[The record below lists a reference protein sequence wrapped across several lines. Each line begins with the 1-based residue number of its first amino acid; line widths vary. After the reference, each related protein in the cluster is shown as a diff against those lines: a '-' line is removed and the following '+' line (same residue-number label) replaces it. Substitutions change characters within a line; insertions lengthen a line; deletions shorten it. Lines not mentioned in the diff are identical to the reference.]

1 MRFALYT
8 EIQDGCQKWREND
21 FWTKLPDDCEYP
33 GPGFT
38 KILKL
43 MLKLRH
49 IISVFVSREIM
60 LKLVF
65 SKVIS
70 GENKLKLSLYVSKH
84 FIG

>member
-1 MRFALYT
+1 MNFVTVQKY
-8 EIQDGCQKWREND
+8 EILIHFLSVCS
-21 FWTKLPDDCEYP
+21 

-43 MLKLRH
+43 MFKLRH
-49 IISVFVSREIM
+49 IISVFVSHEIM

>member
-1 MRFALYT
+1 MVW
-8 EIQDGCQKWREND
+8 ESS
-21 FWTKLPDDCEYP
+21 

>member
-1 MRFALYT
+1 MYVLLSFSATYF
-8 EIQDGCQKWREND
+8 KS
-21 FWTKLPDDCEYP
+21 P

-70 GENKLKLSLYVSKH
+70 CENKLKLSLYVSKH

>member
-1 MRFALYT
+1 MT
-8 EIQDGCQKWREND
+8 V
-21 FWTKLPDDCEYP
+21 KLNHNTCGNLLEKFTP

>member
-1 MRFALYT
+1 MNFNALKIILKNLLKKNKT
-8 EIQDGCQKWREND
+8 D
-21 FWTKLPDDCEYP
+21 P

-70 GENKLKLSLYVSKH
+70 GENKVKLSLYVSKH

>member
-1 MRFALYT
+1 MKYSHS
-8 EIQDGCQKWREND
+8 I
-21 FWTKLPDDCEYP
+21 P

-70 GENKLKLSLYVSKH
+70 GENKLKLSICKQAFHWLIPKQFLNSH
-84 FIG
+84 INSFINSCINSV